1 METNSIVLDKG
12 KESFDLNKCIISQ
25 DSGSLVS
32 TENSRI
38 RIIEAAK
45 IQNDDVYG
53 GLMSSSLDVDL
64 KCYKNNVL
72 RGTWKNKGKFSSTTL
87 GSCPS
92 DKYCV
97 R

>member
-1 METNSIVLDKG
+1 METNSIVLEKG

-25 DSGSLVS
+25 NSGSLVS

-53 GLMSSSLDVDL
+53 RLMSSSLDVDL
-64 KCYKNNVL
+64 KCYKNYVL

>member
-53 GLMSSSLDVDL
+53 RLMSSSLDVDL

>member
-25 DSGSLVS
+25 NSGSLVS

-53 GLMSSSLDVDL
+53 RLMSSSLDVDL

-72 RGTWKNKGKFSSTTL
+72 RGT
-87 GSCPS
+87 
-92 DKYCV
+92 
-97 R
+97 